1 MRVAIYCRVSGEAQ
15 EREGTSLDSQ
25 REAGLAKGKELGYDT
40 PATFVLS
47 EVGSRLT
54 LDRPKLNQLRQWVR
68 DKQVDAVIIY
78 ALDRLSGDPVH
89 IVILEDELERHDVQL
104 ISVTEDIDS
113 SDLGKLVSYIRG
125 YAAKLE
131 VEKIRER
138 TMRGAR
144 TRASQGKI
152 PIGGTGKLYGYSY
165 IIGKGK
171 HEGIRYVNED
181 QAKWVREIY
190 HWLVDDGLT
199 VNAITYRLR
208 ALGIP
213 TPGKSP
219 FWRNGRV
226 HEILTNPAYT
236 GKTYAFT
243 YSYAEPKTNPDTSG
257 RPKRKRLIRKPV
269 EEWVEIPGAT
279 PAIISQETF
288 EAAQIKLQQNKRL
301 SWRNAK
307 RQYLLSGY
315 VFCRQCGRRYRA
327 KSTKPKKGENVKY
340 VPYYQCPSEDRIV
353 SPTRCK
359 NRTWNAN
366 RLEELVWQQIEALLT
381 RPEVV
386 LAGLKTRVD
395 DAKEASHL
403 EGEMADVSR
412 RLKSLNKEQQQLLQ
426 WALKGFPEETVVA
439 ENKRINEQRDMLKQ
453 RKSEL
458 ETRIE
463 QAKQTEVNMEGIERF
478 CELVRQNLGDFTFD
492 DKRLALEALQI
503 KVWVD
508 GNNVEIEG
516 AIPIAGDDI
525 VSATPRCFG
534 YNRKNSFPF
543 RIPVLAR

>member
-279 PAIISQETF
+279 PAIISQEIF
-288 EAAQIKLQQNKRL
+288 EAAQKHK
-301 SWRNAK
+301 A
-307 RQYLLSGY
+307 
-315 VFCRQCGRRYRA
+315 
-327 KSTKPKKGENVKY
+327 
-340 VPYYQCPSEDRIV
+340 
-353 SPTRCK
+353 
-359 NRTWNAN
+359 
-366 RLEELVWQQIEALLT
+366 
-381 RPEVV
+381 
-386 LAGLKTRVD
+386 
-395 DAKEASHL
+395 
-403 EGEMADVSR
+403 
-412 RLKSLNKEQQQLLQ
+412 
-426 WALKGFPEETVVA
+426 
-439 ENKRINEQRDMLKQ
+439 
-453 RKSEL
+453 
-458 ETRIE
+458 
-463 QAKQTEVNMEGIERF
+463 
-478 CELVRQNLGDFTFD
+478 
-492 DKRLALEALQI
+492 
-503 KVWVD
+503 
-508 GNNVEIEG
+508 
-516 AIPIAGDDI
+516 
-525 VSATPRCFG
+525 
-534 YNRKNSFPF
+534 
-543 RIPVLAR
+543 

>member
-40 PATFVLS
+40 PGTFVLS

-78 ALDRLSGDPVH
+78 VLDRLSGDPVH

-279 PAIISQETF
+279 PAIISQEIF

-315 VFCRQCGRRYRA
+315 VFCRPCGRRYRA

-340 VPYYQCPSEDRIV
+340 IGYYQCPGKGRIV
-353 SPTRCK
+353 SPTRCQ

-439 ENKRINEQRDMLKQ
+439 ENKRLNEQRDMLKQ

-525 VSATPRCFG
+525 VSATPRC
-534 YNRKNSFPF
+534 SE
-543 RIPVLAR
+543 

>member
-1 MRVAIYCRVSGEAQ
+1 MKTAAIYCRVSTEDQ
-15 EREGTSLDSQ
+15 EREGTSLQSQ
-25 REAGLAKGKELGYDT
+25 LEACRNKAHELGY
-40 PATFVLS
+40 
-47 EVGSRLT
+47 EVPEEFIILETGSRLT
-54 LDRPKLNQLRQWVR
+54 LDRSKLKQLRQWVR

-78 ALDRLSGDPVH
+78 VLDRLSGDPVH
-89 IVILEDELERHDVQL
+89 TIILEDELDRSGVQL

-131 VEKIRER
+131 AQKIRER

-165 IIGKGK
+165 IMGKGE
-171 HEGIRYVNED
+171 HEGIRYINED
-181 QAKWVREIY
+181 QAKWVREMY
-190 HWLVDDGLT
+190 RWLVDEGLT

-243 YSYAEPKTNPDTSG
+243 YSYAEPKTNPSTSG
-257 RPKRKRLIRKPV
+257 PKRKRLVRKPV
-269 EEWVEIPGAT
+269 EEWLEIPGAT
-279 PAIISQETF
+279 PAIITQETL
-288 EAAQIKLQQNKRL
+288 ELAQAKLQQNKRL
-301 SWRNAK
+301 SQRNSK

-315 VFCRQCGRRYRA
+315 VFCRYCGRRYRG
-327 KSTKPKKGENVKY
+327 KNTKPKRGENVNY
-340 VPYYQCPSEDRIV
+340 VPYYQCPGQDRIV
-353 SPTRCK
+353 SPTRCQ
-359 NRTWNAN
+359 NRRWNAN
-366 RLEELVWQQIEALLT
+366 RLEELVWQQIEMLLT
-381 RPEVV
+381 QPEVV
-386 LAGLKTRVD
+386 LAGLKTRMD
-395 DAKEASHL
+395 DLNEVSHL
-403 EGEMADVSR
+403 ERELAEVSR
-412 RLKSLNKEQQQLLQ
+412 RVKALDKEQQQLLQ

-439 ENKRINEQRDMLKQ
+439 ENKRINEQRDVLKQ
-453 RKSEL
+453 RKVEL

-463 QAKQTEVNMEGIERF
+463 QAKRTEVAMERIEQF

-492 DKRLALEALQI
+492 DKRLALEALQL

-508 GNNVEIEG
+508 GNNVNIEG
-516 AIPIAGDDI
+516 AIPAGEEDI
-525 VSATPRCFG
+525 VSATPRCSG
-534 YNRKNSFPF
+534 
-543 RIPVLAR
+543 